1 VECREREDCILKY
14 ETYINEEEEEEQSMK
29 TQKLFYVCLRMWW
42 RDSLSINKHL
52 ERKRRES

>member
-29 TQKLFYVCLRMWW
+29 TQNSFMFVCVCGGV
-42 RDSLSINKHL
+42 IH
-52 ERKRRES
+52 